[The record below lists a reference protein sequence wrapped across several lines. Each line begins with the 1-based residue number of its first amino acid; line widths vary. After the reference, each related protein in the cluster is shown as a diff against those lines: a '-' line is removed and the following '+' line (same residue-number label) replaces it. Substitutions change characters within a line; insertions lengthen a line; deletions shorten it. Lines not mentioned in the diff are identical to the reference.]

1 MEKIHNV
8 WPSAGLV
15 VALLFCLLPHEDAQQ
30 DREEEEEVAE
40 EAASGDR
47 AAITQVPVRPLWPP

>member
-1 MEKIHNV
+1 M
-8 WPSAGLV
+8 
-15 VALLFCLLPHEDAQQ
+15 LFCLLPHEDAQQ